1 MNLPNIIYKLADGR
15 MWDVP
20 NARFLSAYEKSR
32 LEAQPAESLS
42 DYDLTELVSASG
54 ESDEAYLLRTLE
66 FYHFPTGAL
75 TLNTIPALKYGLKQ
89 LDEEYLTPRTLGG
102 LAENDPEALARWNEH
117 ERLAEPLREKLRQL
131 EGQSE

>member
-1 MNLPNIIYKLADGR
+1 MTLPKIIYKLADGR
-15 MWDVP
+15 LWSVP
-20 NARFLSAYEKSR
+20 QVRFLTDYEA
-32 LEAQPAESLS
+32 AQIKQDFA
-42 DYDLTELVSASG
+42 DYPLIDLVSASG

-117 ERLAEPLREKLRQL
+117 ERLAKPLREKLRGLL
-131 EGQSE
+131 EKTE